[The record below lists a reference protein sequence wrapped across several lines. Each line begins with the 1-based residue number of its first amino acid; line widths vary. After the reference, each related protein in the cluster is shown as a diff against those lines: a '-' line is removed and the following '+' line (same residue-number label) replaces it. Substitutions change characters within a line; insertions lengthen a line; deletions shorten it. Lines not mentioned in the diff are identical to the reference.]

1 MLFWFNIIKKVRKSF
16 IKSFVV
22 LVLSFSNLNG
32 QVYEFV
38 VKTNTHRIIKDK
50 TYIVETVFNTSTGE
64 FEFTRGGFYSGKKNL
79 NVDFEFNSNFKNDSI
94 KKILYTNTKKWKKVS
109 LLKQKLQGKWLMAG
123 RVTDEGEKRRDLNR
137 SRKTMK
143 ILIDGFFQWIAFDT
157 SNFRFFGSG
166 GGSYNTEYENPQKG
180 GYTEKIQFFS
190 RDNNKVGL
198 ILPFKYNLRGED
210 WYHKGLNS
218 KGGELHE
225 IWHLRK

>member
-1 MLFWFNIIKKVRKSF
+1 MKKSF
-16 IKSFVV
+16 IKSFVM
-22 LVLSFSNLNG
+22 LVLTFSNSNG
-32 QVYEFV
+32 QVYELI

-64 FEFTRGGFYSGKKNL
+64 FKFTRGGFYSGNKNL

-94 KKILYTNTKKWKKVS
+94 KKILYTNTEKWNKVS
-109 LLKQKLQGKWLMAG
+109 SFKQKLQGKWLMAG

-143 ILIDGFFQWIAFDT
+143 ILINGFFQWIAFDT

-166 GGSYNTEYENPQKG
+166 GGSYNTEYENNPEKG

-198 ILPFKYNLRGED
+198 ILPFEYDLRGED

-218 KGGELHE
+218 KGGALHE
-225 IWHLRK
+225 IWHFRK

>member
-1 MLFWFNIIKKVRKSF
+1 MKKSF
-16 IKSFVV
+16 IKSFVI
-22 LVLSFSNLNG
+22 LVLTLSNSNG
-32 QVYEFV
+32 QVYEFI

-64 FEFTRGGFYSGKKNL
+64 FKFTRGGFYSGNKNL
-79 NVDFEFNSNFKNDSI
+79 NVNFEFNSNFKNDSI
-94 KKILYTNTKKWKKVS
+94 KKILYTNTEKWNKVS
-109 LLKQKLQGKWLMAG
+109 SFKQKLQGKWLMAG

-143 ILIDGFFQWIAFDT
+143 ILINGFFQWIAFDT

-166 GGSYNTEYENPQKG
+166 GGSYNTEYENNPEKG

-190 RDNNKVGL
+190 RDNSKVGL
-198 ILPFKYNLRGED
+198 ILPFEYDLRGED

-218 KGGELHE
+218 KGGALHE
-225 IWHLRK
+225 IWHFRK

>member
-1 MLFWFNIIKKVRKSF
+1 MKKSF
-16 IKSFVV
+16 IKSFVI
-22 LVLSFSNLNG
+22 LVLTFSNSNG
-32 QVYEFV
+32 QVYEFI

-64 FEFTRGGFYSGKKNL
+64 FKFTRGGFYSGNKNL
-79 NVDFEFNSNFKNDSI
+79 NVNFEFNSNFKNDSI
-94 KKILYTNTKKWKKVS
+94 KKILYTNTEKWNKVS
-109 LLKQKLQGKWLMAG
+109 SFKQKLQGKWLMAG

-143 ILIDGFFQWIAFDT
+143 ILINGFFQWIAFDT

-166 GGSYNTEYENPQKG
+166 GGSYNTEYENNPEKG

-190 RDNNKVGL
+190 RDNSKVGL
-198 ILPFKYNLRGED
+198 ILPFEYDLRGED

-218 KGGELHE
+218 KGGALHE
-225 IWHLRK
+225 IWHFRK

>member
-1 MLFWFNIIKKVRKSF
+1 MKKSL
-16 IKSFVV
+16 IKSIVI

-64 FEFTRGGFYSGKKNL
+64 FKFTRGGFYSGNKNL

-94 KKILYTNTKKWKKVS
+94 IKILYTNTKKWNKVS
-109 LLKQKLQGKWLMAG
+109 SSKQKLQGKWLMAG
-123 RVTDEGEKRRDLNR
+123 RVTDEGEKRRDLKR

-143 ILIDGFFQWIAFDT
+143 ILINGFFQWIAFDT

-166 GGSYNTEYENPQKG
+166 GGSYNTEYENNPEKG
-180 GYTEKIQFFS
+180 EYTEMIQFFS

-198 ILPFKYNLRGED
+198 ILPFEYDLRGED

-218 KGGELHE
+218 KGGALHE
-225 IWHLRK
+225 IWHFRK